1 MENAPR
7 KILDHYCDI
16 LFFVL
21 GVVWVV
27 AIFERV
33 AMIQEQQ
40 YEGITGNQNNLTY
53 VETVCE
59 NGVYGTSIISFLLGD
74 DVVPVM
80 YDGTT
85 YTSPERAV
93 LIDKID
99 MSSIYMVMRIYDEN
113 NDFPVM
119 LEFEK
124 VVEGEDGG

>member
-1 MENAPR
+1 MENAR
-7 KILDHYCDI
+7 KILDHYADI
-16 LFFVL
+16 VIFVL
-21 GVVWVV
+21 GIFLLVV
-27 AIFERV
+27 IFVRV

-40 YEGITGNQNNLTY
+40 YESIAGNQNNLTY
-53 VETVCE
+53 VETASE

-99 MSSIYMVMRIYDEN
+99 MSSLYTVVRIYDDN
-113 NDFPVM
+113 NGFPVV
-119 LEFEK
+119 LELEK
-124 VVEGEDGG
+124 IVEEEAGV